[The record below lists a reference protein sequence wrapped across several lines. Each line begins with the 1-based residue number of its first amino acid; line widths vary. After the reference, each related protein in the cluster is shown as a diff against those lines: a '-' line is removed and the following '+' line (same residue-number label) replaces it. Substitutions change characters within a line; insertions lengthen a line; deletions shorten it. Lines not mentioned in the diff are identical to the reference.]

1 MPVDLHVH
9 TTASDGS
16 MSPGQVVELAASLC
30 LKTIAISD
38 HDTVKGISEALAYGV
53 QLGIEIIP
61 AIELSS
67 KYNSRDVHILG
78 YFIAYRSEKL
88 KSYLRILREARV
100 ERAQNIVKCLRG
112 QGLDITF
119 EDVLEIAG
127 TASVGRP
134 HIARALLAKNYVSN
148 IGKAFGMYLKR
159 GAPCFIEKFVYPTE
173 KAISIVHEAGGLAV
187 FAHPGLAKQDECI
200 PEFVKMGLDGIEAY
214 HAEHAPEQIEHYLK
228 LAKKYGLIVTG
239 GSDDHGPVSTN
250 GLRLGSVN
258 IPDEI
263 VDGLKEA
270 IRRKGEKAK
279 RGF

>member
-78 YFIAYRSEKL
+78 YFIAYRSKKL
-88 KSYLRILREARV
+88 KDYLGILREARV
-100 ERAQNIVKCLRG
+100 ERAQNIVECLRR
-112 QGLDITF
+112 QGLGVTF
-119 EDVLEIAG
+119 KDVLEIAG

-134 HIARALLAKNYVSN
+134 HIARALLAKNYVQD
-148 IGKAFGMYLKR
+148 IGDAFNKYLKR
-159 GAPCFIEKFVYPTE
+159 GALCFIEKLVYPTE
-173 KAISIVHEAGGLAV
+173 KAISIIHEAGGVAV
-187 FAHPGLAKQDECI
+187 FAHPGLARIDEHI
-200 PEFVKMGLDGIEAY
+200 PDFIKMGLNGIEAY
-214 HAEHAPEQIEHYLK
+214 HAEHTPEQTEHYLK

-258 IPDEI
+258 VPDE
-263 VDGLKEA
+263 VVNMLKLA
-270 IRRKGEKAK
+270 ANKRR
-279 RGF
+279 